1 MKRCRFIMIIL
12 LLTLAF
18 NATASAKN
26 VLTQILGAYQKYQEV
41 NMTLWLVG
49 DVGAEKRF
57 GKELQFW
64 MGLTQK
70 PEKDPKINAYVKG
83 IFERL
88 KPQFNQRGMKW
99 DIQVIREG
107 SANAFV
113 IPGGHVYVHTG
124 LLDMV
129 DSDDELAAVISHEM
143 AHAERRHSLA
153 NFRASTVMVALLNK
167 AVKNKR
173 DQETWGALL
182 SYLTLMKFS
191 RTQEDEA
198 DDIGQTRLAV
208 SGFNPAAQVT
218 LWEKFLKKH
227 GDTKGLA
234 QYLSSHPPSSDRV
247 QNARNNLKKMN
258 VSEQQVFSN
267 TRQIMTIE
275 RTNLINNYSFEA
287 ASTSAGLLPGW
298 EIVEG
303 RAGVTDQAAAS
314 GRRAIQLWTEQRNV
328 STRVLSDFIA
338 VNEGTDLAFSIWA
351 RSENGQQNAAIGI
364 ELYDANRRLRNRVW
378 AIRPSAALGAEWQK
392 IEARLVNTADKKLFA
407 AGNAFMRILLQTG
420 PFSEGSVLFDDL
432 SLRPFS
438 APEPANLLAGGD
450 FERNGENGMPYG
462 LTGAKEQLTLDYDHF
477 NTGYGSLRL
486 TAAAAGETGF
496 EFEPI
501 PVEKLKAGQQL
512 ACSLFFQGDRQMKG
526 MVVVELLDAAGNPL
540 ARRLGQMEFEA
551 VPGRWQATS
560 FTFTH
565 TLQKEEEPLV
575 KAVQVR
581 VAANMVAGS
590 SLWFDTFVM
599 R

>member
-1 MKRCRFIMIIL
+1 M
-12 LLTLAF
+12 
-18 NATASAKN
+18 
-26 VLTQILGAYQKYQEV
+26 
-41 NMTLWLVG
+41 
-49 DVGAEKRF
+49 
-57 GKELQFW
+57 
-64 MGLTQK
+64 
-70 PEKDPKINAYVKG
+70 
-83 IFERL
+83 
-88 KPQFNQRGMKW
+88 
-99 DIQVIREG
+99 
-107 SANAFV
+107 
-113 IPGGHVYVHTG
+113 
-124 LLDMV
+124 
-129 DSDDELAAVISHEM
+129 
-143 AHAERRHSLA
+143 
-153 NFRASTVMVALLNK
+153 
-167 AVKNKR
+167 
-173 DQETWGALL
+173 
-182 SYLTLMKFS
+182 
-191 RTQEDEA
+191 
-198 DDIGQTRLAV
+198 
-208 SGFNPAAQVT
+208 
-218 LWEKFLKKH
+218 
-227 GDTKGLA
+227 
-234 QYLSSHPPSSDRV
+234 
-247 QNARNNLKKMN
+247 
-258 VSEQQVFSN
+258 
-267 TRQIMTIE
+267 
-275 RTNLINNYSFEA
+275 
-287 ASTSAGLLPGW
+287 
-298 EIVEG
+298 
-303 RAGVTDQAAAS
+303 
-314 GRRAIQLWTEQRNV
+314 
-328 STRVLSDFIA
+328 
-338 VNEGTDLAFSIWA
+338 
-351 RSENGQQNAAIGI
+351 
-364 ELYDANRRLRNRVW
+364 
-378 AIRPSAALGAEWQK
+378 
-392 IEARLVNTADKKLFA
+392 NTADKKLCA